1 MECREP
7 KYAEKIFKCPICG
20 VVAYQEWDRY
30 EVYYYKYDKKYV
42 LKNTTSDVC
51 DEEKSS
57 LGVSTCKNCC
67 NMHLWYNDRML
78 LPEEST
84 IVAPTEDMPEQV
96 KLIYEEA
103 RNVYPRSPK
112 ASAAL
117 LRLALQY
124 LCKELGESGKNIN
137 NDIANLVRK
146 GLNSNIQKVLDII
159 RVVGNEAVHPGTIDL
174 DDDNKVALNL
184 FELMN
189 LIVEDMISK
198 PKLIERLYYDVIPNE
213 KIKGIETRDKKNETD
228 NA

>member
-1 MECREP
+1 
-7 KYAEKIFKCPICG
+7 
-20 VVAYQEWDRY
+20 
-30 EVYYYKYDKKYV
+30 
-42 LKNTTSDVC
+42 
-51 DEEKSS
+51 
-57 LGVSTCKNCC
+57 
-67 NMHLWYNDRML
+67 MHLWYNDRML